1 MASVYARD
9 DKWYLRYKDASG
21 RWKAKASTSAT
32 KAEAK
37 RLAFE
42 LERKAERQRL
52 GLEPLPTDFTT
63 TLAELC
69 EWWLV
74 ERCPEKSKYPER
86 SRLTTHVMS
95 TPLGALELP
104 RVTTVRIDEHLRS
117 MQRAGLGAGSL
128 NRLRAILHCV
138 FNAATKAG
146 KWTGPNPVAASERR
160 SVPKKAYSTLRADE
174 VPVFLAHVPE
184 RHRALFATAIWTGM
198 RKGELIGLRKS
209 DVDLEH
215 GVILVARSYDK
226 ETTKGGHADAIPIAE
241 PLRPFL
247 EDAIARSPSE
257 LVFPRKSGAMGKAW
271 EPFEIVLRGS
281 LNRAGLVLGYDHTCR
296 RCKKRGTTHVERH
309 LEPVQRH
316 CPKCRMALWPVPVP
330 RKMRFH
336 DLRHTTA
343 TLLLRAGVD
352 VHRVQKILRHKDVR
366 TTTMIYG
373 HLDVEDLRSAVNQLM
388 PGWEAPVF
396 EQRPVV
402 EVDAQSGSGG
412 LVTTLLQEGSGGH
425 EKAGTPDEKPV
436 EIPASVLARPR
447 GFEPLAFGFVVRRSI
462 QLS

>member
-1 MASVYARD
+1 MASVYSKRGV
-9 DKWYLRYKDASG
+9 WYLRYKDATG
-21 RWKAKASTSAT
+21 RWNATASTAAT
-32 KAEAK
+32 KAHAK

-52 GLEPLPTDFTT
+52 GLEPLPTDFTE
-63 TLAELC
+63 TLSHLC

-74 ERCPEKSKYPER
+74 ERCPEKSKYTER
-86 SRLTTHVMS
+86 SRLTTHVFS
-95 TPLGALELP
+95 TPLGELEIP
-104 RVTTVRIDEHLRS
+104 RVTTVRIDEHLRAMERS
-117 MQRAGLGAGSL
+117 GMSANSV

-146 KWTGPNPVAASERR
+146 KWTGPNPVASAERR
-160 SVPKKAYSTLRADE
+160 KVAKKAYATLRADE

-184 RHRALFATAIWTGM
+184 RYRALFATAIWTGM

-247 EDAIARSPSE
+247 EAAIARSPSE

-271 EPFEIVLRGS
+271 EPYEIVLRAS

-296 RCKKRGTTHVERH
+296 RCKTRGTSHVERH
-309 LEPVQRH
+309 QDPVERR
-316 CPKCRMALWPVPVP
+316 CPRCRMALWPVPVP
-330 RKMRFH
+330 RPMRFH

-373 HLDVEDLRSAVNQLM
+373 HLDVEDLRSAVDRLV
-388 PGWEAPVF
+388 PGWETPVF
-396 EQRPVV
+396 EREPVV
-402 EVDAQSGSGG
+402 EVAPQRDRDR
-412 LVTTLLQEGSGGH
+412 LVTRLLPGADQGQE
-425 EKAGTPDEKPV
+425 EAGTPDGNSV
-436 EIPASVLARPR
+436 EIPASKVARPR